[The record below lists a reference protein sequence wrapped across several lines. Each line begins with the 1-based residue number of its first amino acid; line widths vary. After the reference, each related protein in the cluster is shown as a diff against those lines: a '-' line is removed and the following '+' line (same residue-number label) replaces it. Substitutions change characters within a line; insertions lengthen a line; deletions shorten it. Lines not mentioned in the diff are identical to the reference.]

1 MKFVLHDFIG
11 GAIDRMVMKS
21 KPGGKDG
28 TYTSARITFMPEE
41 VYETDDTLLI
51 KYIKGEVGD
60 CRQKSV
66 ATANLIDDLKSRG
79 IEYEIKKCG
88 TCSNAKP
95 KAFYNPFKIIED

>member
-1 MKFVLHDFIG
+1 MKFALHDFIG

-21 KPGGKDG
+21 KPGVEGA
-28 TYTSARITFMPEE
+28 YTSARITFLPEE
-41 VYETDDTLLI
+41 VYEATDPLLI

-66 ATANLIDDLKSRG
+66 ATASLIDDLKSRG

-95 KAFYNPFKIIED
+95 KAFYNPFKVIEE

>member
-1 MKFVLHDFIG
+1 MKFVLQDFIG

-21 KPGGKDG
+21 KPGKEGS
-28 TYTSARITFMPEE
+28 YTSARITFLPEE
-41 VYETDDTLLI
+41 VYETDDELLI
-51 KYIKGEVGD
+51 KYIKGKVGD

-66 ATANLIDDLKSRG
+66 ATASLIDDLKRRG

-95 KAFYNPFKIIED
+95 KAFYNPFKIIEE